1 MEIKSYNLT
10 LTENEII
17 AIHKTLGGLND
28 HEFELVGVVG
38 EEREILRNIYNE
50 LTFIHYRKS

>member
-28 HEFELVGVVG
+28 SEFERAGIAG
-38 EEREILRNIYNE
+38 EERELLRNIYNE
-50 LTFIHYRKS
+50 LSFIHYRKS